1 MLFIFVMQN
10 QKAKNDIST
19 SNNNNN
25 EEEEEEHDSY
35 TSTQTTPH
43 GVSRLIDRLLST
55 SYHALHSVSSI
66 GLQFNAIYGPHG
78 FGVPSTSV
86 PIFHESRK
94 RRCEFGGNGCWGLYH
109 RWTNANKEKQEEQ
122 EEKDGEDSG
131 GKKDEER
138 QLNLIE
144 EAGWMHLAHNRRDF
158 VSVEG
163 KISHVVLSSISH
175 VVFSILD
182 TLLPSYISILRYGRR
197 HIITAMQ
204 YKAVQKFP
212 TAVNIGS
219 GKMSLYPCAL
229 ECST

>member
-66 GLQFNAIYGPHG
+66 GLQFNAIYGPRG
-78 FGVPSTSV
+78 FGVPSTLV

-94 RRCEFGGNGCWGLYH
+94 RRCEFGGNAIGVC
-109 RWTNANKEKQEEQ
+109 TI
-122 EEKDGEDSG
+122 G
-131 GKKDEER
+131 GPMQMR
-138 QLNLIE
+138 R
-144 EAGWMHLAHNRRDF
+144 NRRNRKRKM
-158 VSVEG
+158 E
-163 KISHVVLSSISH
+163 KILVV
-175 VVFSILD
+175 
-182 TLLPSYISILRYGRR
+182 RR
-197 HIITAMQ
+197 MR
-204 YKAVQKFP
+204 
-212 TAVNIGS
+212 S
-219 GKMSLYPCAL
+219 DS
-229 ECST
+229 